1 MTDETPPETPPETPS
16 EASDSD
22 ECVGDSKRVDPPRPG
37 RPIPSFR
44 FDALCEGSKEIIIE
58 FLGQQYRLRATR
70 NGKLILNK

>member
-1 MTDETPPETPPETPS
+1 MSDETPPE
-16 EASDSD
+16 ASDGD
-22 ECVGDSKRVDPPRPG
+22 ERVGDSKRGDPSRSG
-37 RPIPSFR
+37 RSIPLFR